1 MIDII
6 WVHVC
11 TQGWRSRGSR
21 ATVKDPTRS
30 IVVWSHVLRGEHPC
44 KTKQV
49 TMREREKRKRKNSA
63 STEAAGD
70 GLYTHEWAGLEGRKG
85 SGLDVK
91 RHEGHER
98 VAPRQTR
105 PGEQKQKL
113 TTAGCVGLFGGEGE
127 REIDGG
133 RREQNRSSLHVSKG
147 QPLPQYVLS
156 RCLQTGCTFRRK
168 WIRLCLDSAVGS
180 GSRTCSGSSNSQE
193 VVGGGSGSD
202 HARVRKA
209 RPRRPVKS
217 IRQSVNQSGSSRS
230 VKIERPAQGLT
241 GRARRGIFVG
251 RGPGSGRWTS
261 GPA

>member
-1 MIDII
+1 MQNRTGDD
-6 WVHVC
+6 
-11 TQGWRSRGSR
+11 
-21 ATVKDPTRS
+21 AKKKKD
-30 IVVWSHVLRGEHPC
+30 
-44 KTKQV
+44 
-49 TMREREKRKRKNSA
+49 SA

-70 GLYTHEWAGLEGRKG
+70 GLYTHEWAGLRGRRG

-98 VAPRQTR
+98 VAPRQTG

-147 QPLPQYVLS
+147 QPLPQYVLA
-156 RCLQTGCTFRRK
+156 RCLQTGCTFRRE

-217 IRQSVNQSGSSRS
+217 IRQSISQVGRSRS
-230 VKIERPAQGLT
+230 K
-241 GRARRGIFVG
+241 GRLKG
-251 RGPGSGRWTS
+251 
-261 GPA
+261 